1 MSENT
6 PTQGNGSVFRSNA
19 SKCKTS
25 WKIFAKKY
33 EKKNEVLNNLAS
45 KYNLLMKLK
54 NKIGPLK
61 QYLSGDQKH
70 LLLEML
76 ERPDMT
82 YTNPGKKVNV
92 ISEK

>member
-1 MSENT
+1 M
-6 PTQGNGSVFRSNA
+6 
-19 SKCKTS
+19 S

-61 QYLSGDQKH
+61 PYLSGDQKH